1 MRANGPQPSPNG
13 AILQLKLSISSTTRY
28 NYGLFFDVNGFGNL
42 VGTDG
47 QAAVQRDKQGTS
59 LERTKPPFNETGKT
73 HKGKKPGKPKD
84 T

>member
-1 MRANGPQPSPNG
+1 
-13 AILQLKLSISSTTRY
+13 LSISSTTRY

-47 QAAVQRDKQGTS
+47 KAAVQRDKQGTS
-59 LERTKPPFNETGKT
+59 LERTKPPYNETGKT